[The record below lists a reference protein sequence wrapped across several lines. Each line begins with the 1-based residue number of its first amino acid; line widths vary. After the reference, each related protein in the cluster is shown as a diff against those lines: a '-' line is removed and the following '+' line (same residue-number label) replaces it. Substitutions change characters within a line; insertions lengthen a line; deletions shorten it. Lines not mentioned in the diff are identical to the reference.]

1 MHNKFIIDNLLLHL
15 FLHWLNNFQQSHLPQ
30 VGQKIKS
37 ESVLEVKNFSS
48 LKISTGIADTYSDQ
62 QTPKLPKLIK

>member
-1 MHNKFIIDNLLLHL
+1 MHNKFIIGNLLLHL

-37 ESVLEVKNFSS
+37 ESVLR
-48 LKISTGIADTYSDQ
+48 
-62 QTPKLPKLIK
+62 

>member
-1 MHNKFIIDNLLLHL
+1 MHNKFIIGNLLLHL

-37 ESVLEVKNFSS
+37 ESVLEVKNFCR
-48 LKISTGIADTYSDQ
+48 
-62 QTPKLPKLIK
+62 QTFFGPTQNKHPLTQ